1 MTQNCI
7 QITVNVRDGAPC
19 LSSFEGLFCCFFGG
33 CICGGLIHVDFV
45 ALYVCLSDLVTF
57 FWGEGAI
64 CEGNWSIFGGA
75 IKDIC
80 VFLKVILLDA
90 NM

>member
-7 QITVNVRDGAPC
+7 QITVNVRDGALC

-57 FWGEGAI
+57 FGGRELSAKGIGVFSGALSKI
-64 CEGNWSIFGGA
+64 YVYFSKLSF
-75 IKDIC
+75 
-80 VFLKVILLDA
+80 
-90 NM
+90 